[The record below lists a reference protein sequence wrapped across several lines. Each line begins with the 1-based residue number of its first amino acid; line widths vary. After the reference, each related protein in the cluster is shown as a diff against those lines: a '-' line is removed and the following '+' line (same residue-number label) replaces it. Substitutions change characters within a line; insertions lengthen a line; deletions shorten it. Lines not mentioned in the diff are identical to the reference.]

1 MVLKC
6 YLSRNIHF
14 LSIWNMHICAWGRSY
29 NFVEIVTW
37 KKCTQDQVMLQGGPR
52 WVSVSENG
60 THCKNPLRGPGIVV
74 FICALQS
81 KVPLSCSSN
90 QHLQIGHP
98 FIVPISTLRGVLQLC
113 DWWELLTNIP
123 PPSIVVVRQTTR
135 IKGTLYLH
143 HPLWWS
149 GKQHK
154 LRGPYT
160 TIIHCGGQTN
170 NPN

>member
-1 MVLKC
+1 
-6 YLSRNIHF
+6 
-14 LSIWNMHICAWGRSY
+14 MHICASGRCY
-29 NFVEIVTW
+29 NIVEIVTW

-149 GKQHK
+149 GKQPE

-160 TIIHCGGQTN
+160 TTIHCGGQAN